1 MELKKRKSKKRRNNK
16 GIVCKVQ
23 KKKYNCE
30 KGVKTRKE
38 KDFISRIQDR
48 KKKESSRTRGRQ
60 HTPQRKKYS
69 KAICRQRF
77 QKGQQKREVSKG
89 T

>member
-16 GIVCKVQ
+16 GIVCKVW

-38 KDFISRIQDR
+38 RDFISRIQDR
-48 KKKESSRTRGRQ
+48 KKKRVVELEGGNILHRGKNTAKQYVDRG
-60 HTPQRKKYS
+60 S
-69 KAICRQRF
+69 KR
-77 QKGQQKREVSKG
+77 GSKRER
-89 T
+89 

>member
-16 GIVCKVQ
+16 GVVCKVW

-38 KDFISRIQDR
+38 KDFISRI
-48 KKKESSRTRGRQ
+48 
-60 HTPQRKKYS
+60 
-69 KAICRQRF
+69 
-77 QKGQQKREVSKG
+77 
-89 T
+89 